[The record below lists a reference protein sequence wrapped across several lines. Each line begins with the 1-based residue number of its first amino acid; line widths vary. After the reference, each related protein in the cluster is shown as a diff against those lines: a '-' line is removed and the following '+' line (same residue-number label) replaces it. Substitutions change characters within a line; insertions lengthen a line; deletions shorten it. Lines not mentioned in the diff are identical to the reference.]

1 MRVLHMFLI
10 SADLRKT
17 PPEGLRIK
25 RSRVRV
31 TPGALYFQWLSGG
44 SAVVL
49 SHQSPVVP
57 VAVPLFCC
65 CPFWF
70 LLLSIIQKRIFLN
83 TRRNICH
90 QHHRF
95 GLPKHFLQ
103 PFGPVIIGVL
113 SPNLITYKNPC
124 YNIFP
129 FSHPSRIFSFS
140 SLPEGIPV
148 SIFAT
153 ASVQKNTFSH
163 DRQQRYR
170 DTDF

>member
-1 MRVLHMFLI
+1 M
-10 SADLRKT
+10 
-17 PPEGLRIK
+17 
-25 RSRVRV
+25 
-31 TPGALYFQWLSGG
+31 
-44 SAVVL
+44 
-49 SHQSPVVP
+49 
-57 VAVPLFCC
+57 
-65 CPFWF
+65 
-70 LLLSIIQKRIFLN
+70 LSIIQKRIFLN

-124 YNIFP
+124 YNICP
-129 FSHPSRIFSFS
+129 FSHSSRIFSFY

-163 DRQQRYR
+163 DRQHFTCLKYSLSVNVNCFTVPFRLTEQNDQSLAPFTLQITIVRYR
-170 DTDF
+170 FHRHQNQASGCAC